1 VSEGPSAPGTPPADS
16 PQENTDDSPRFDR
29 AVIALGFA
37 RMADA
42 VANSFLVIVL
52 PLYIAS
58 GEVRGESLG
67 LSESALTGII
77 LAIFGFFNA
86 FMQPFAGRLS
96 DRLGRRRVFVIGGL
110 LALALFN
117 SLYMLAD
124 SYLGLLLIR
133 VGQGL
138 SVAFTIVAT
147 VALVNEL
154 SDRSNR
160 GGNMG
165 IYNSL
170 RLVGFG
176 TGPLVAG
183 FVVAGGP
190 YRILGASLTG
200 FDAAFVVA
208 TSGALIGAGLVVLL
222 VRDSE
227 QTTVAT
233 GRVKLAVRARD
244 GAHLLDPIFTLGL
257 ASLIMA
263 ACIALL
269 GSIEPQVNERL
280 GQDAR
285 WFGVQFGVFIL
296 SLAATQPL
304 IGTLSDRWGRKPFI
318 VLGSLLLAPTTLTQ
332 GLVLTPVAMLLA
344 RLAQGIAGAMVFS
357 PALALAGDLAR
368 KGQSGLQLS
377 VLTMAFG
384 IGLSIGQLM
393 AGFLVGLGYVVPF
406 ATGAVLALGSTA
418 VVWTQVEE
426 PDPARPDP
434 STA

>member
-1 VSEGPSAPGTPPADS
+1 MSDDGSGPFG
-16 PQENTDDSPRFDR
+16 FDR

-58 GEVRGESLG
+58 GHVQGASFG

-86 FMQPFAGRLS
+86 FLQPFAGRLS

-110 LALALFN
+110 VVLAGFNALYVLAH
-117 SLYMLAD
+117 
-124 SYLGLLLIR
+124 SYIALLLIR
-133 VGQGL
+133 IGQGM

-176 TGPLVAG
+176 VGPLVAG

-190 YRILGASLTG
+190 YHVLGVALTG

-208 TSGALIGAGLVVLL
+208 TVGALLGALLVALL
-222 VRDSE
+222 VRDPD
-227 QTTVAT
+227 QTAVAT
-233 GRVKLAVRARD
+233 GRVRLAVRAQRD
-244 GAHLLDPIFTLGL
+244 GRILDPIFTLGM

-263 ACIALL
+263 ACISML

-304 IGTLSDRWGRKPFI
+304 IGTLSDRWGRKGFI
-318 VLGSLLLAPTTLTQ
+318 VVGSLLLAPTTLIQ
-332 GLVLTPVAMLLA
+332 GLVLTPFAMVLA
-344 RLAQGIAGAMVFS
+344 RLAQGLAGAMVFS

-377 VLTMAFG
+377 VLTMSFG
-384 IGLSIGQLM
+384 IGLAIGQLL
-393 AGFLVGLGYVVPF
+393 AGFLVGWGYVVPF
-406 ATGAVLALGSTA
+406 ATGSVLALGST
-418 VVWTQVEE
+418 VMVWTQVDE
-426 PDPARPDP
+426 PAPTLA
-434 STA
+434 